1 MRAESFIAED
11 GTQLKRR
18 SWPAG
23 ERPKATVAIAH
34 GIGEHGGRYAW
45 VASRLNSAGYAVEA
59 MDARGHGESGGTRV
73 LIRSVSDLARD
84 YGGFCDQLL
93 AEGRSNKEVA
103 TLLGLSL
110 STVETHRANM
120 MQKLNLHNTA
130 EVVLYAVRK
139 RIIV

>member
-1 MRAESFIAED
+1 MQSSAAGFRRRRKKGSETQMTRAESFIAED

-93 AEGRSNKEVA
+93 AEGRSP
-103 TLLGLSL
+103 LFMLGHSL
-110 STVETHRANM
+110 G
-120 MQKLNLHNTA
+120 
-130 EVVLYAVRK
+130 
-139 RIIV
+139 